1 MMPPPQ
7 YQVHLI
13 LCVLRNGPAMNAN
26 GVDLE
31 AWLRDD
37 LPKEGW
43 LSEQSAEELEVLHLW
58 SVAVLLDPR
67 MWAKDGPLSVQC
79 RREPPEGEGEEEGE
93 EEEGEE
99 AGGCCD
105 WGYALGSDPSDIV
118 RCPWRQGCHK
128 VRFAT

>member
-13 LCVLRNGPAMNAN
+13 LYVLRNGPAMNAN

-67 MWAKDGPLSVQC
+67 RTRWE
-79 RREPPEGEGEEEGE
+79 RR
-93 EEEGEE
+93 
-99 AGGCCD
+99 
-105 WGYALGSDPSDIV
+105 SS
-118 RCPWRQGCHK
+118 PWRRRRC
-128 VRFAT
+128 VRQRMRSSRPTRSAT